1 MLHAARAFTLG
12 TPASDPV
19 PSQAIA
25 LAMLTSR
32 NTHSS
37 QDTEDPRSSVDE
49 RGTHSSLEE
58 TGGVQKDTRED
69 DCSGGVQ
76 KDTRE
81 DDSSGGVQKDT
92 HIGDKKDTHI
102 GGKIQR
108 LSESL
113 QELIDA
119 DTRKG
124 ECKDASPT

>member
-1 MLHAARAFTLG
+1 MTLLHAARAFTFG

-81 DDSSGGVQKDT
+81 GGTIKEKNNHVCYNV
-92 HIGDKKDTHI
+92 IRRRI
-102 GGKIQR
+102 P
-108 LSESL
+108 
-113 QELIDA
+113 
-119 DTRKG
+119 KG
-124 ECKDASPT
+124 RNVEIS

>member
-1 MLHAARAFTLG
+1 ML
-12 TPASDPV
+12 AS
-19 PSQAIA
+19 S
-25 LAMLTSR
+25 
-32 NTHSS
+32 N
-37 QDTEDPRSSVDE
+37 
-49 RGTHSSLEE
+49 THSSLEE
-58 TGGVQKDTRED
+58 SGTHSIQETKDPHSSLEESGPHSSLQTRDVHERLNERD

-76 KDTRE
+76 KGTRE
-81 DDSSGGVQKDT
+81 DDRSGGVQKDT